1 MWLGSSGLD
10 VPPARL
16 EILQL
21 QPGAKV
27 GVTIESGRLVVEP
40 RQRPRYSWDELLAQC
55 DPQAPRS
62 RKEKEWLGGE
72 PVGDELIG

>member
-1 MWLGSSGLD
+1 MWLRSSGLD
-10 VPPARL
+10 VPPALL

-40 RQRPRYSWDELLAQC
+40 RQRPRYSLDELLPQC

-62 RKEKEWLGGE
+62 RKEKEWLGSK
-72 PVGDELIG
+72 PVGGELI